1 MGEKKAEGRERER
14 SRGWRMPRDSTTL
27 TFVIVGDETP
37 IYECE
42 IKAGAKREDTVNYLH
57 EFVLHASLDNIDE
70 AIWTTQS
77 CYLKQVDRYYDL
89 TVSAYAT
96 SSLVKFLLLHDS
108 KNDDGIRS
116 FFHDIHEY
124 YIKIMLNPLHTP
136 TTKIKSKP
144 FDEKVKLLA
153 QKYLL

>member
-1 MGEKKAEGRERER
+1 M
-14 SRGWRMPRDSTTL
+14 
-27 TFVIVGDETP
+27 
-37 IYECE
+37 
-42 IKAGAKREDTVNYLH
+42 NYLH
-57 EFVLHASLDNIDE
+57 EFVLHAALDNVDE

-77 CYLKQVDRYYDL
+77 CYLKAVDRYYDL

-124 YIKIMLNPLHTP
+124 YIKIMLNPFHTQ
-136 TTKIKSKP
+136 TTKITSKH

>member
-1 MGEKKAEGRERER
+1 M
-14 SRGWRMPRDSTTL
+14 
-27 TFVIVGDETP
+27 
-37 IYECE
+37 
-42 IKAGAKREDTVNYLH
+42 NYLH

-124 YIKIMLNPLHTP
+124 FIKVRLRFVFRAPLRCFRAPLALTSRFSLSRARADHAQPVPHT
-136 TTKIKSKP
+136 
-144 FDEKVKLLA
+144 DDQNNVQAL
-153 QKYLL
+153 

>member
-1 MGEKKAEGRERER
+1 M
-14 SRGWRMPRDSTTL
+14 
-27 TFVIVGDETP
+27 
-37 IYECE
+37 
-42 IKAGAKREDTVNYLH
+42 NYLH
-57 EFVLHASLDNIDE
+57 EFVLHASLDNVDE

-124 YIKIMLNPLHTP
+124 FIKVSRASSPRATRALVTELLDFLQIMLNPFHTQ
-136 TTKIKSKP
+136 TTKITSKP

>member
-1 MGEKKAEGRERER
+1 M
-14 SRGWRMPRDSTTL
+14 
-27 TFVIVGDETP
+27 
-37 IYECE
+37 
-42 IKAGAKREDTVNYLH
+42 NYLH

-124 YIKIMLNPLHTP
+124 YIKVSEPSFSVLFLYPLPAALRGRLFMKLTAQNTP
-136 TTKIKSKP
+136 KP
-144 FDEKVKLLA
+144 CA
-153 QKYLL
+153 RSCSTPSTRRRRR

>member
-1 MGEKKAEGRERER
+1 M
-14 SRGWRMPRDSTTL
+14 
-27 TFVIVGDETP
+27 
-37 IYECE
+37 
-42 IKAGAKREDTVNYLH
+42 NYLH

-124 YIKIMLNPLHTP
+124 YIKVSEPSFSFCFCTLPAALRGRRYETDPKTP
-136 TTKIKSKP
+136 KP
-144 FDEKVKLLA
+144 CA
-153 QKYLL
+153 RSCSTPSTRRRRR

>member
-1 MGEKKAEGRERER
+1 M
-14 SRGWRMPRDSTTL
+14 
-27 TFVIVGDETP
+27 
-37 IYECE
+37 
-42 IKAGAKREDTVNYLH
+42 NYLH

-96 SSLVKFLLLHDS
+96 SSLVKLLLLHDS

-124 YIKIMLNPLHTP
+124 YIKVSELTTKLATPATQPNSSQFSPAVSFEGFSLTGKSSAQTRKQIMLNPFHTH
-136 TTKIKSKP
+136 TTKITSKH
-144 FDEKVKLLA
+144 FDDKVKLLA

>member
-1 MGEKKAEGRERER
+1 M
-14 SRGWRMPRDSTTL
+14 
-27 TFVIVGDETP
+27 
-37 IYECE
+37 
-42 IKAGAKREDTVNYLH
+42 NYLH

-124 YIKIMLNPLHTP
+124 YIKVSEPSFSFCLCCTLPAALRGRRYETDRPNHAQTMCQIMLNPFHTP

>member
-1 MGEKKAEGRERER
+1 M
-14 SRGWRMPRDSTTL
+14 
-27 TFVIVGDETP
+27 
-37 IYECE
+37 
-42 IKAGAKREDTVNYLH
+42 NYLH

-124 YIKIMLNPLHTP
+124 YIKVSELSFSFCFCTLPAALRGRRYETDRPNHAQTMCQIMLNPFHTP

>member
-1 MGEKKAEGRERER
+1 M
-14 SRGWRMPRDSTTL
+14 
-27 TFVIVGDETP
+27 
-37 IYECE
+37 
-42 IKAGAKREDTVNYLH
+42 NYLH

-108 KNDDGIRS
+108 KNDDGIRN

-124 YIKIMLNPLHTP
+124 YIKVSDPSFSFCLCVPSLQHYEGGVMKLTLKRPNYVPDHAQPLPHAD
-136 TTKIKSKP
+136 
-144 FDEKVKLLA
+144 DEDKVQTL
-153 QKYLL
+153 

>member
-1 MGEKKAEGRERER
+1 M
-14 SRGWRMPRDSTTL
+14 
-27 TFVIVGDETP
+27 
-37 IYECE
+37 
-42 IKAGAKREDTVNYLH
+42 NYLH

-124 YIKIMLNPLHTP
+124 YIKVSEPSVSLSVVFVPP
-136 TTKIKSKP
+136 PCSTTR
-144 FDEKVKLLA
+144 EAL
-153 QKYLL
+153 